1 MCASGLFHLKFQV
14 RGFLY
19 LFAGTLLPRLAMPPS
34 THRQSQQRT
43 GTHAPRVPLRIDLVA
58 VEINMQ
64 GFDISHID

>member
-19 LFAGTLLPRLAMPPS
+19 LFARTLLPRLAMPPS

-43 GTHAPRVPLRIDLVA
+43 GTHAPRVPLGIDRVA
-58 VEINMQ
+58 VKIDMQ
-64 GFDISHID
+64 GFDISPID